1 MLSSRK
7 PLTGSD
13 RDDQSRYAS
22 MPHRPSF
29 SARLSGFAQAGL
41 SSGSSMA
48 RLSGFYKSQR
58 VLPMAPRRTI
68 DGPMLPDMPTQTL
81 RRALTVRDRVTQ
93 VKLKSK
99 NTERRLWHLA
109 SRKSLQ
115 PTVGDSLKSKR
126 WKRASS
132 VFLGRGSL
140 TLQIGRR
147 QSLIRRSEEMKAHQ
161 EMIGIFNLRQ
171 TKRPSFRRRSTSP
184 SFSNAALWDV
194 IHPGAALLKAWH
206 SLILLLLLYEAVYIP
221 FTIGIGPDLRGTP
234 WQTFHYVVDVLFALD
249 VLVTFNIAYYEHDP
263 RDEQRTLTLKYSSSI
278 SAKDK
283 YLVRSRSRIACHYA
297 SSWLLLDLL
306 AAIPI
311 DWIETLLHIR
321 MADVQD
327 AVLLKAARI
336 PRVLGILRLA
346 KALKTDGPLWWWL
359 EFSTGSV
366 LTRLVRLILIVMYM
380 DHICACIWYAIASAP
395 GGWGDLHFD
404 PTSLHYTYARCY
416 YNCMMALLGQDI
428 LPTSLNEMIFLTF
441 VSIAGSVAMATV
453 YGDVAIVVSSLYA
466 NSTKYRE
473 KMEDVYESMQHLGL
487 PQEVQQRV
495 HLYYTYLW
503 QQYHTL
509 DGRSAPFVSELS
521 TNLQREIMLYL
532 NAKMI
537 RSVPL
542 MQECSPEVV
551 QEIVL
556 QLETR
561 VYMPEDFIINIGE
574 TGFEMFFVQRG
585 ECEVLIEAN
594 PPCRDKRVI
603 KLITVGDYF
612 GEIALLMDCRR
623 TACVRAKTFCVL
635 CVLHRTGFRQII
647 ARHKDDRQKLESLI
661 MEKYKNDAVKPDMAK
676 TTSHRPAA
684 APVAAPS
691 VHRPTHLPQHSTG
704 DRHGMGTDK
713 AALRMLYDATTCLH
727 DVTSR
732 INKMEQSIEK
742 LTKAVRLM
750 TTATQETP
758 ASTRYPKAVTR
769 HTMLPSR
776 GQAMQRVDE
785 VPSATRV
792 AGDLMVTDLDGSIR
806 HHKRRYTVIQQ
817 ADTVAPTE
825 AVKPMTTEAIAVAP
839 AGRRLTAPANQVD
852 VFHDEATLR
861 EQIFSNLDRVERALL
876 EDARETK
883 QSSSQTSEE
892 RALI

>member
-1 MLSSRK
+1 
-7 PLTGSD
+7 
-13 RDDQSRYAS
+13 
-22 MPHRPSF
+22 MPRRPSL
-29 SARLSGFAQAGL
+29 SARLSGFAHASL

-48 RLSGFYKSQR
+48 RLSGLIKSQR
-58 VLPMAPRRTI
+58 VLPMVPRRTI
-68 DGPMLPDMPTQTL
+68 DGPMLPDAPKPTL
-81 RRALTVRDRVTQ
+81 RRTLTLRDRVTQ
-93 VKLKSK
+93 VKLQAKGA
-99 NTERRLWHLA
+99 ERRLCHLA
-109 SRKSLQ
+109 SSRKSLQ

-140 TLQIGRR
+140 TLPIGRR

-171 TKRPSFRRRSTSP
+171 TKRPSFRRRSRSAA
-184 SFSNAALWDV
+184 SSHAALWDV
-194 IHPGAALLKAWH
+194 IHPTASLLKAWR
-206 SLILLLLLYEAVYIP
+206 SLILLLLLYEAVHIP
-221 FTIGIGPDLRGTP
+221 FAIAIDPDLRGTP
-234 WQTFHYVVDVLFALD
+234 WQVFHYVVDVLFALD
-249 VLVTFNIAYYEHDP
+249 VLVTFNIAYYEQDP

-297 SSWLLLDLL
+297 QSWLLLDLL
-306 AAIPI
+306 AVIPI
-311 DWIETLLHIR
+311 DLIETLLHVR
-321 MADVQD
+321 MADIQD
-327 AVLLKAARI
+327 AVLLKATRI

-366 LTRLVRLILIVMYM
+366 LTRLMRLILIVMYM

-404 PTSLHYTYARCY
+404 PTSLRYTYARCY
-416 YNCMMALLGQDI
+416 YSCMMALLGQDI
-428 LPTSLNEMIFLTF
+428 LPTSLNEMVFLTF

-521 TNLQREIMLYL
+521 TNLQREVMLYL

-585 ECEVLIEAN
+585 ECEVLVEAGG
-594 PPCRDKRVI
+594 RDKRVI
-603 KLITVGDYF
+603 KLISVGDYF

-661 MEKYKNDAVKPDMAK
+661 MEKYKNDAVKPNVAK
-676 TTSHRPAA
+676 PAA
-684 APVAAPS
+684 APDAAR
-691 VHRPTHLPQHSTG
+691 RPTHHVPPHVA
-704 DRHGMGTDK
+704 GTDK
-713 AALRMLYDATTCLH
+713 AALRMLCDATTCLH

-732 INKMEQSIEK
+732 INKMEQSIET
-742 LTKAVRLM
+742 LTQAVRLLTVAREAVM
-750 TTATQETP
+750 HHPT
-758 ASTRYPKAVTR
+758 AVTR
-769 HTMLPSR
+769 QTIMLPSR
-776 GQAMQRVDE
+776 GPAMQRVDE
-785 VPSATRV
+785 ILPSVATKSV
-792 AGDLMVTDLDGSIR
+792 ADDLLVTDLDGSLR
-806 HHKRRYTVIQQ
+806 QHKRRITVVHQV
-817 ADTVAPTE
+817 DNVAPSE
-825 AVKPMTTEAIAVAP
+825 AIKPLTTETIAP
-839 AGRRLTAPANQVD
+839 AHHAD
-852 VFHDEATLR
+852 VFRDEATLR
-861 EQIFSNLDRVERALL
+861 EQIFSNLDRVEKALL
-876 EDARETK
+876 EDACETQ

-892 RALI
+892 RPLF

>member
-1 MLSSRK
+1 
-7 PLTGSD
+7 
-13 RDDQSRYAS
+13 
-22 MPHRPSF
+22 
-29 SARLSGFAQAGL
+29 
-41 SSGSSMA
+41 
-48 RLSGFYKSQR
+48 
-58 VLPMAPRRTI
+58 
-68 DGPMLPDMPTQTL
+68 
-81 RRALTVRDRVTQ
+81 
-93 VKLKSK
+93 
-99 NTERRLWHLA
+99 
-109 SRKSLQ
+109 
-115 PTVGDSLKSKR
+115 
-126 WKRASS
+126 
-132 VFLGRGSL
+132 
-140 TLQIGRR
+140 
-147 QSLIRRSEEMKAHQ
+147 
-161 EMIGIFNLRQ
+161 
-171 TKRPSFRRRSTSP
+171 
-184 SFSNAALWDV
+184 
-194 IHPGAALLKAWH
+194 
-206 SLILLLLLYEAVYIP
+206 
-221 FTIGIGPDLRGTP
+221 
-234 WQTFHYVVDVLFALD
+234 
-249 VLVTFNIAYYEHDP
+249 
-263 RDEQRTLTLKYSSSI
+263 
-278 SAKDK
+278 
-283 YLVRSRSRIACHYA
+283 
-297 SSWLLLDLL
+297 
-306 AAIPI
+306 
-311 DWIETLLHIR
+311 
-321 MADVQD
+321 MADIQD
-327 AVLLKAARI
+327 AVLLKATRI

-395 GGWGDLHFD
+395 GGWGDIHFD
-404 PTSLHYTYARCY
+404 PTSLRSTYARCY

-428 LPTSLNEMIFLTF
+428 LPTSMNEMIFLTF

-466 NSTKYRE
+466 DSTKYRE
-473 KMEDVYESMQHLGL
+473 KMKGVYESMQHLGL

-521 TNLQREIMLYL
+521 TNLQREVMLYL

-585 ECEVLIEAN
+585 ECEVLVEAGG
-594 PPCRDKRVI
+594 RDKRVI
-603 KLITVGDYF
+603 KLISVGDYF

-661 MEKYKNDAVKPDMAK
+661 MEKYKNDAVKPNVAK
-676 TTSHRPAA
+676 TTGHGPS
-684 APVAAPS
+684 AAPS
-691 VHRPTHLPQHSTG
+691 SAHRPTHHVPQHVAG

-732 INKMEQSIEK
+732 INQMEQSIEK
-742 LTKAVRLM
+742 LTVAVRLM
-750 TTATQETP
+750 TAAQET
-758 ASTRYPKAVTR
+758 VTR

-776 GQAMQRVDE
+776 GPSMQRVDE
-785 VPSATRV
+785 TMPSVAPKSV
-792 AGDLMVTDLDGSIR
+792 AGDLLVTDLDGSLR
-806 HHKRRYTVIQQ
+806 QHKRRITVVHQVRN
-817 ADTVAPTE
+817 VAPSE
-825 AVKPMTTEAIAVAP
+825 AIKPPTTETI
-839 AGRRLTAPANQVD
+839 APAND
-852 VFHDEATLR
+852 VFRDEATLR

-876 EDARETK
+876 EDTRETH

-892 RALI
+892 KPLI